1 MSIFIIGEIGINHN
15 GDINLAKD
23 LIMGA
28 KEAGADAVKFQKRT
42 VDLVYTK
49 EALNAFR
56 DSPWGKTNEDQ
67 KNGLELK
74 KEDYDEIDKFCKK
87 IKIEWFASCWDVES
101 LKFLKSYNCKYNKI
115 ASAML
120 THYELLN
127 EVAKEKKHTFISTG
141 MHTLEEIK
149 KAINIFKKYN
159 CPFELMHTV
168 STYPMKIENANLNMI
183 HTLKKVFNC
192 NVGYSGHEVGRA
204 VSVAAAA
211 LGISSLER
219 HITISRT
226 NYGSDQSASLEI
238 GGFALVID
246 YVRSVEKAMGSGEK
260 IILDEEL
267 KIREKLGPLKIK

>member
-1 MSIFIIGEIGINHN
+1 
-15 GDINLAKD
+15 
-23 LIMGA
+23 
-28 KEAGADAVKFQKRT
+28 
-42 VDLVYTK
+42 
-49 EALNAFR
+49 
-56 DSPWGKTNEDQ
+56 
-67 KNGLELK
+67 
-74 KEDYDEIDKFCKK
+74 
-87 IKIEWFASCWDVES
+87 
-101 LKFLKSYNCKYNKI
+101 
-115 ASAML
+115 ML

-211 LGISSLER
+211 LGIGGVGPYE
-219 HITISRT
+219 
-226 NYGSDQSASLEI
+226 YSDLDYSNGTLAGQQTRDMWD
-238 GGFALVID
+238 AL
-246 YVRSVEKAMGSGEK
+246 
-260 IILDEEL
+260 
-267 KIREKLGPLKIK
+267 REFLL